1 MRVPACQLKALEQW
15 QARSGVGSIC
25 SGGEP
30 RAGASRESPEAAGG
44 KDGAC
49 IQDQLTFRG
58 LKSKAFKN
66 AIVYISVRKKNL
78 QTLLLSK
85 ERDIK
90 YK

>member
-15 QARSGVGSIC
+15 QVWSGVGSIC

-30 RAGASRESPEAAGG
+30 RAVASRESPEAAGG

-49 IQDQLTFRG
+49 IQEQLTFRG
-58 LKSKAFKN
+58 LESK
-66 AIVYISVRKKNL
+66 VYKGHGLHFSKKKNPR
-78 QTLLLSK
+78 TLLLSK